1 MSKFV
6 TLHGF
11 GVNGVDLNFEVIAY
25 ESEEVLLASTPAENT
40 IGVVTTTP
48 MTSWSFSATEPAN
61 PENGMI
67 WVTTGIGGDKNF
79 NALKKNELQV
89 YPINNVKQY
98 VGAVWVVVT
107 AMNFKNG
114 AWNLWWNGKLYDNGD
129 EFVSVTGGWKARS
142 IGVINTN
149 GVKPTV
155 KKNANTIVITHN
167 TYATGAALEIANDID
182 VSDYD
187 ILTVNIGIELGSGYV
202 GVIVYDRS
210 IGQTGS
216 SYAAP
221 FSNTIAYKSFDR
233 NHSGNVS
240 VNISGVNKEV
250 CIGIVSYN
258 SVTGTTNKVT
268 MRKAILT

>member
-1 MSKFV
+1 
-6 TLHGF
+6 
-11 GVNGVDLNFEVIAY
+11 
-25 ESEEVLLASTPAENT
+25 
-40 IGVVTTTP
+40 

-129 EFVSVTGGWKARS
+129 EFVSVTGGWQARS
-142 IGVINTN
+142 IGVINAN

-155 KKNANTIVITHN
+155 EKNTDTIVITHSK
-167 TYATGAALEIANDID
+167 YATGAALEISNDID

-187 ILTVNIGIELGSGYV
+187 ILTIDMEVKFGSGYV

-210 IGQTGS
+210 IKQTGS
-216 SYAAP
+216 SQAAP
-221 FSNTIAYKSFDR
+221 FSNTIAYKSYNGGF
-233 NHSGNVS
+233 SGYATVDVS
-240 VNISGVNKEV
+240 KINKKV
-250 CIGIVSYN
+250 CIGIASYN
-258 SVTGTTNKVT
+258 SITGTTNKVT

>member
-11 GVNGVDLNFEVIAY
+11 GGNGVDLNFEVIAY

-129 EFVSVTGGWKARS
+129 EFVFVTGGLQARS
-142 IGVINTN
+142 IGVISTN
-149 GVKPTV
+149 
-155 KKNANTIVITHN
+155 
-167 TYATGAALEIANDID
+167 ATGAALEIANDID

-187 ILTVNIGIELGSGYV
+187 ILTVDIKIELGSGYV

-210 IGQTGS
+210 INQTGS

-221 FSNTIAYKSFDR
+221 FSKTIAYKSFDR